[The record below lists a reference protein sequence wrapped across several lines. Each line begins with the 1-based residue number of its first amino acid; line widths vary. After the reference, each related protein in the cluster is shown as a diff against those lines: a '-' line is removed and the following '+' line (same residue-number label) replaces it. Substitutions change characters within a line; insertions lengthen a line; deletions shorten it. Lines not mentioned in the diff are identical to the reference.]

1 MKPACPASRSGRGR
15 TGEDARMEQTKV
27 IRRGMVSLSCHENR
41 HLGLC
46 CVAILVMDEEL
57 LCDEYAV

>member
-1 MKPACPASRSGRGR
+1 
-15 TGEDARMEQTKV
+15 MEQTKV